1 MAFVPQ
7 FSNVVVLT
15 MDEMVVEIA
24 AVDEVVE
31 S

>member
-7 FSNVVVLT
+7 VPNVVVLK